1 MAGLLDI
8 FGTGGTQTL
17 GLLGMSPEDIQRNRD
32 DAQAQAL
39 YGLAA
44 RLFQGGNTG
53 QSIAEGLQQG
63 QKLYSSAMQNQLQEQ
78 VQGFQMKDLL
88 EKRKREQEALTRQAQ
103 IDRAIAGSYQPAVA
117 GIPAQEIYGE
127 DIMGQ
132 RVGNGMTPAVAGRAA
147 GLDFQALAPVLMASP
162 QGRKTL
168 SELVTAQKGLAG
180 DTFSLAEGAKQF
192 MRDPF
197 TGAVTEV
204 ASGAPKEKPIQR
216 LTGAESNAAL
226 RLFQTNDPI
235 ELAKIPGAMDKISAE
250 ATRARKD
257 TATVVY
263 PPGALA
269 PDKGTVKD
277 LQTSLLESGSRLSM
291 YNQIES
297 QFKPEYLQP
306 KFKAG
311 QAWSAIKEKSGANL
325 DPNEKQSLAQFSQF
339 KQNTLNNL
347 SQTIK
352 ALTGASMGIQEAARI
367 EAGLPSAGQGIFD
380 GDSPTEFQA
389 KLNNTMKELR
399 LVEARNAYILRK
411 GLSFKDIPLDN
422 VPKLINDRASELA
435 KQYQVD
441 LKKATPTQ
449 MNAIKRQLSVEFGI
463 SAD

>member
-1 MAGLLDI
+1 
-8 FGTGGTQTL
+8 
-17 GLLGMSPEDIQRNRD
+17 
-32 DAQAQAL
+32 
-39 YGLAA
+39 
-44 RLFQGGNTG
+44 
-53 QSIAEGLQQG
+53 
-63 QKLYSSAMQNQLQEQ
+63 
-78 VQGFQMKDLL
+78 
-88 EKRKREQEALTRQAQ
+88 
-103 IDRAIAGSYQPAVA
+103 
-117 GIPAQEIYGE
+117 
-127 DIMGQ
+127 
-132 RVGNGMTPAVAGRAA
+132 
-147 GLDFQALAPVLMASP
+147 
-162 QGRKTL
+162 L

-269 PDKGTVKD
+269 PDKSTVKD

-325 DPNEKQSLAQFSQF
+325 APEDKQSLAQFSQF

-422 VPKLINDRASELA
+422 VPKLINDRAAELA

-449 MNAIKRQLSVEFGI
+449 MNAIKRQLSAEFGI